1 MTPHLQG
8 ADARAS
14 RPRRSVFWLVSWE
27 HLHRFYHAFL
37 PWNIWHMGI
46 SRKFSRKP
54 IQWLTLLNQWMV
66 YPYVSSIFCK
76 CFVSCACP
84 KVAMIVPRF
93 SSAEDSATWCIDK
106 WKQHLQRNQVRVWKK
121 KWFTDGWCMI
131 HVAFFRTKWCVDE
144 DWSTGNGYLEKVPG
158 SLLGQEV
165 ITAPMSEF
173 QYIPSGN
180 LT

>member
-121 KWFTDGWCMI
+121 MVHRWMVHDSCSLFSYKMMRWWRLKHGKWI
-131 HVAFFRTKWCVDE
+131 FRK
-144 DWSTGNGYLEKVPG
+144 STGFSTRTRGHYSSNVRVSIHTLW
-158 SLLGQEV
+158 
-165 ITAPMSEF
+165 
-173 QYIPSGN
+173 
-180 LT
+180 